1 MIKAI
6 SLEYCRPG
14 EAASTSGWHFN
25 VIGMILSYFHCM
37 YSNVNGDKLKGKSSM
52 FLPLVVIVFK
62 GNRLIMRC
70 DKLSARP
77 YRIR

>member
-1 MIKAI
+1 
-6 SLEYCRPG
+6 
-14 EAASTSGWHFN
+14 
-25 VIGMILSYFHCM
+25 M
-37 YSNVNGDKLKGKSSM
+37 YLNVNGDKLKGKCSM

-62 GNRLIMRC
+62 DNRLIMRC

>member
-1 MIKAI
+1 
-6 SLEYCRPG
+6 
-14 EAASTSGWHFN
+14 
-25 VIGMILSYFHCM
+25 M

-52 FLPLVVIVFK
+52 FLPLVVTVFK
-62 GNRLIMRC
+62 DNCLIMRY